1 MAKKKDF
8 KVDGKDLKP
17 IIPILPISQSDLKK
31 RFATV
36 SIELPDGRDV
46 TFDYGEY
53 FGFGFDDSISA
64 IVQEL
69 RLMALQGVPE
79 PLALYTIASSG
90 IRYWFRFGIE
100 SSRNGNP
107 PTLGNI
113 NAEMIEIFCGWLNTR
128 VKKNGEVWSRNTSR
142 TIYQKVKTV
151 LDALVARQLILAKDL
166 FRRNPFPGATDPR
179 NRRQYIQPLS
189 DSERE
194 RILRPLSIEVAQV
207 FDGTHPAWSE
217 STRLGLCVFAILLKT
232 GINPTPLL
240 EMSRNLNSCFVNH
253 PRVNRKI
260 LVTFKRRADAFS
272 KTPIEPS
279 ETRIVSLDVFK
290 LCERVLHLSAAAAKR
305 AIGTSLED
313 RLWVYERN
321 EQVWGLNTGT
331 LSSIADQFTDRHGL
345 LRDDGTR
352 LKMTS
357 QLFRNT
363 KINRIWRASR
373 GDLLATARSAS
384 STPGSVERYL
394 VVTPDMLEEHR
405 LAGEV
410 LVETLSGAAIKRDA
424 TPHSGCRDALNG
436 ELAPGNG
443 DPCVD
448 FLSCFRCKSQ
458 VIVQDDLYKLFSFYW
473 ALFSLRSRIG
483 PDAWNKLF
491 GWVVRVIDR
500 DIAPKFDAGVVA
512 QAKNFS
518 RLEPHP
524 MWRSPSV
531 LEALRS
537 IS

>member
-8 KVDGKDLKP
+8 KVNGEDLIPITPIFPNAKPDLK
-17 IIPILPISQSDLKK
+17 SKY
-31 RFATV
+31 ATL
-36 SIELPDGRDV
+36 SLELPNGREV
-46 TFDYGEY
+46 NYDYGEY

-69 RLMALQGVPE
+69 RLMSLQGVPE
-79 PLALYTIASSG
+79 PYALNTIASSG
-90 IRYWFRFGIE
+90 IRCWFRFCIE
-100 SSRNGNP
+100 SAQYGNP

-113 NAEMIEIFCGWLNTR
+113 NSELIEVFCGWLNTR

-142 TIYQKVKTV
+142 TVYQKVKTV
-151 LDALVARQLILAKDL
+151 LEALVDRRLILAKDL
-166 FRRNPFPGATDPR
+166 FRRNPFPGATDPK
-179 NRRQYIQPLS
+179 NRRHYIQPLS

-207 FDGTHPAWSE
+207 FDGTHPAWAE
-217 STRLGLCVFAILLKT
+217 STRLGLCIFAIFLKT

-240 EMSRNLNSCFVNH
+240 EMSRNLERCFINH

-260 LVTFKRRADAFS
+260 LITFKRRADAFS

-290 LCERVLHLSAAAAKR
+290 LCERVVHLSAAAAKR

-313 RLWVYERN
+313 KLWVYERD
-321 EQVWGLNTGT
+321 QRVLGLDTGT
-331 LSSIADQFTDRHGL
+331 LSSIADQFTDRHCL

-394 VVTPDMLEEHR
+394 AVTPEMLKEHR

-410 LVETLSGAAIKRDA
+410 LVETLSGASVKRDA

-443 DPCVD
+443 EPCVD

-500 DIAPKFDAGVVA
+500 DIAPRFDASVVA
-512 QAKNFS
+512 QAKDFS

-537 IS
+537 IL